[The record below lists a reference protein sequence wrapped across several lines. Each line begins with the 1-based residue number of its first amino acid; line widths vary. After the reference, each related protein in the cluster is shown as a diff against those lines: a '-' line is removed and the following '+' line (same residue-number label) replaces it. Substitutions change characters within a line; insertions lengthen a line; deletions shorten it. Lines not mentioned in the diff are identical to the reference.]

1 MTFAVGIFDL
11 FLYAVPGACQ
21 LAFLVY
27 LGARLHVVD
36 VARLSSLPAVLLL
49 VAVVVVSYVLGH
61 LVNALWAVVSRVLPM
76 RSGRQTAKE
85 SFLARNPQVRER
97 AYIHA
102 DPALLR
108 QGVAVQD
115 KEAAAQIDRLMS
127 QGLMVRNL
135 TLPLS
140 FGFVAAVVELIAG
153 GHRILAA
160 CCAVLLAA
168 AVAGAYREGRKLVRW
183 ADLRTWET
191 CFWMPE
197 LDTVLDPADDAS

>member
-27 LGARLHVVD
+27 LGARLHALD
-36 VARLSSLPAVLLL
+36 VARLTSLPAVLL
-49 VAVVVVSYVLGH
+49 VVVVVVVSYVLGH
-61 LVNALWAVVSRVLPM
+61 LTSALWAVVSRVLPL
-76 RSGRQTAKE
+76 RGGREAARQ
-85 SFLARNPQVRER
+85 SFLARNPQARER
-97 AYIHA
+97 AYVHA
-102 DPALLR
+102 DTALLR
-108 QGVAVQD
+108 LGVAVQD
-115 KEAAAQIDRLMS
+115 KEAAAQIDRVMS

-135 TLPLS
+135 TLPLA

-168 AVAGAYREGRKLVRW
+168 SVAGAYREGRKLLRW

-191 CFWMPE
+191 CFWLPDIE
-197 LDTVLDPADDAS
+197 TALAAEDDAG